1 MFTLT
6 PYQKEIFSQ
15 SFDTH
20 EFIQAKEIMDT
31 YTVTNLTT
39 WDLVCIEVQIMQWKP
54 DKSGNNQFKWVEW
67 KMKLELKA
75 IYLLTKS
82 KGSPVQNKA
91 DLDFAV

>member
-6 PYQKEIFSQ
+6 PHQKKIFSQ
-15 SFDTH
+15 SFDAR

-39 WDLVCIEVQIMQWKP
+39 RDLVCIELQIMRWKP
-54 DKSGNNQFKWVEW
+54 DKSGDNQFKWVEW

-75 IYLLTKS
+75 IYLLAKS
-82 KGSPVQNKA
+82 KQSPVQSKA
-91 DLDFAV
+91 DIDFVV